1 MQSIGWRDGYSN
13 AGGYAIVSPI
23 PEGAGASML
32 SETSQP
38 TIFLSYAHADA
49 KRAKQLAAA
58 LTARGYTVWWD
69 NLIEGGAQF
78 AKSIRTALESADAVV
93 VLWSTSSIESDWV
106 ADEAAQGRDR
116 KRLVPLSIDGSHP
129 PLGFRQYQTIDL
141 ADWRGKASGPQID
154 SIDRAIS
161 RAIGASPGV
170 PRPQFFARGGQFDR
184 RQSINLAVGAAAIIA
199 AGGGAFT
206 FRDRL
211 FGPSANERTIAVLP
225 FKNLSGDQS
234 QAYLSDGLTEEIR
247 AALSRNAGLQV
258 LAATSSNTARDHDD
272 GATAI
277 AAKLGVANLLEGSVQ
292 RVGDAVRVAID
303 LTDGKTGFSIWSKRI
318 DASLTDI
325 FAFQSDVAR
334 TVSNALSVRM
344 ATQDPAPG
352 GTRNVAAYESYLRGK
367 ALYNLSKDE
376 KTDREAK
383 ALFEN
388 ALAADPNFAL
398 AHAAL
403 SRVQASIASAYA
415 PGPEIKS
422 TFAAAIVEGRKAV
435 ELAPRLAEAHL
446 ALGYAIFAGQLDI
459 KNSRASYDAAYRY
472 GRGSADNLLL
482 YALYSVRA
490 RRPREARTAID
501 QAVALDP
508 LNPRTHRAAGIIGF
522 ATRDYAGGMG
532 HFQRALAL
540 NPNMSNANAFLGTTL
555 MELGRLDEARVHIL
569 KEPAAMFRLSA
580 LAVLE
585 HRVGNHSAAQAAN
598 AQLVSQ
604 VGDAALYQQ
613 AEVMA
618 QFGQVDAAIA
628 LLRRARS
635 VGDAGLIAIASDPL
649 LDPLAKDP
657 RFTAFLRETGFA

>member
-1 MQSIGWRDGYSN
+1 M
-13 AGGYAIVSPI
+13 P
-23 PEGAGASML
+23 
-32 SETSQP
+32 SEADQP

-49 KRAKQLAAA
+49 KRAQQLASA
-58 LTARGYTVWWD
+58 LTERGYTVWWD

-93 VLWSTSSIESDWV
+93 VLWSKWSIESDWV

-116 KRLVPLSIDGSHP
+116 KRLVPLSLDGSQP

-141 ADWRGKASGPQID
+141 ASWRGKAVAPQVD
-154 SIDRAIS
+154 AIDRAIGQ
-161 RAIGASPGV
+161 AIGASPSTL
-170 PRPQFFARGGQFDR
+170 RPQLIAHGVGVDR
-184 RQSINLAVGAAAIIA
+184 RQSFKIAGAVAVVA
-199 AGGGAFT
+199 AGGGLFAY
-206 FRDRL
+206 RDRL
-211 FGPSANERTIAVLP
+211 FGPSASERTIAVLP
-225 FKNLSGDQS
+225 FNNLSGDPA

-247 AALSRNAGLQV
+247 AALTRNAGLQV
-258 LAATSSNTARDHDD
+258 LAATSSNTARDHSE
-272 GATAI
+272 GAPAI
-277 AAKLGVANLLEGSVQ
+277 AAKLGVATLLEGSVQ
-292 RVGDAVRVAID
+292 RAGDAVRVAIE

-318 DASLTDI
+318 EAKLTDI

-376 KTDREAK
+376 RTDREAK

-388 ALAADPNFAL
+388 ALAADPNFAM

-403 SRVQASIASAYA
+403 SRVQSSIASASA
-415 PGPEIKS
+415 SGPEIKP

-490 RRPREARTAID
+490 RRPREARAAID

-522 ATRDYAGGMG
+522 ATRNYAEGMA

-540 NPNMSNANAFLGTTL
+540 NPTMSNANAFLGMTL
-555 MELGRLDEARVHIL
+555 MELGRMDEARAHIL

-585 HRVGNHSAAQAAN
+585 HRAGNHSAAKAAN
-598 AQLVSQ
+598 GQLVSE

-618 QFGQVDAAIA
+618 QFGQIDAALA
-628 LLRRARS
+628 LLRRARN

-649 LDPLAKDP
+649 LDPIAKDP
-657 RFTAFLRETGFA
+657 RFIMFLRENGFA